1 MTIVDL
7 SRLLSTRKI
16 TSRQLVEQSLVAI
29 NDPEGEGARTFLLVH
44 ETEALAGA
52 DRVDAQRRAGAQLH
66 ALAGIPISIKDLFDE
81 AGVVTLGGSKVL
93 VGTPPA
99 TRDAIV
105 VERLRNAGAIIIGRT
120 NLTEFAFSGLGINPH
135 YGTPRNVFDRA
146 IGRIPGGSSSGAAI
160 SVTDGMA
167 AGAIGTD
174 TGGSVRIPAA
184 LNGLVG
190 FKPTARRVPRD
201 GVLPLSFT
209 LDSVGPIAESV
220 ADCALLDQVLSGE
233 TNGVLTAAHLRG
245 LRFAVPKTV
254 FHDDMSPTVA
264 NAFTTALG
272 KLSAAG
278 ATIIEL
284 PMTEF
289 AQAAAV
295 NPRGALTSAEA
306 SSWHR
311 QLMKYKADQ
320 YDPRVIARIRP
331 GETITTATYKELLQL
346 RERFINSINAAASS
360 YDAMLMP
367 TTPDTAPTIAETI
380 EDDESYSHFN
390 GRMLR
395 NPSIVNLFDGCAL
408 SIPCHDPGTAPAGL
422 MIAGT
427 QNTDRKILAIGLAVE
442 EVVWKGGIEYGS
454 NRHRP

>member
-1 MTIVDL
+1 MTITELSDL
-7 SRLLSTRKI
+7 LASRKI
-16 TSRQLVEQSLVAI
+16 TSRLLVEQSLAAI
-29 NDPEGEGARTFLLVH
+29 KDPDGEGARTFLVVH
-44 ETEALAGA
+44 ENEALAAA
-52 DRVDAQRRAGAQLH
+52 DRIDARRRAGAQLH
-66 ALAGIPISIKDLFDE
+66 ALTGIPISIKDLFDE

-93 VGTPPA
+93 IGTPPA

-105 VERLRNAGAIIIGRT
+105 VERLRNAGALIIGRT

-135 YGTPRNVFDRA
+135 YGTPKNVFDRA
-146 IGRIPGGSSSGAAI
+146 NGRIPGGSSSGAAI
-160 SVTDGMA
+160 SVADGMA
-167 AGAIGTD
+167 AAAIGTD

-209 LDSVGPIAESV
+209 LDSVGPIAKSV

-233 TNGVLTAAHLRG
+233 TDGVPEAAHLRG

-254 FHDDMSPTVA
+254 FQDDLSPAVA

-272 KLSAAG
+272 RLSAAG
-278 ATIIEL
+278 ANIIEL

-306 SSWHR
+306 FSWHR
-311 QLMKYKADQ
+311 LLIKKKADQ
-320 YDPRVIARIRP
+320 YDPRVIARILP
-331 GETITTATYKELLQL
+331 GEMITAAGYIALLQL
-346 RERFINSINAAASS
+346 RERFIKSINAAASG

-367 TTPDTAPTIAETI
+367 ATPDTAPTIAETI
-380 EDDESYSHFN
+380 MDDESYSRLN

-408 SIPCHDPGTAPAGL
+408 SIPCHDPGTAPVGL

-442 EVVWKGGIEYGS
+442 EVVW
-454 NRHRP
+454 R